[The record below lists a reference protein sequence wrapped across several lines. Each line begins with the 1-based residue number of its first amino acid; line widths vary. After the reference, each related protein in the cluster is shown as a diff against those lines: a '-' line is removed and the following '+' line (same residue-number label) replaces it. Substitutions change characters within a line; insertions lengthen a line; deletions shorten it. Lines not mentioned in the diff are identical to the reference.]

1 MTNQIRSFRSMTHA
15 ERAKRALER
24 AGVQCSIVGLDRS
37 LTSRG
42 CAYGVEYRL
51 ADSATVARVLAAIS
65 LDYGE
70 VLGR

>member
-1 MTNQIRSFRSMTHA
+1 MTHA
-15 ERAKRALER
+15 ERARRALTA
-24 AGVQCSIVGLDRS
+24 AGVRCSIVGLDRS

-42 CAYGVEYRL
+42 CAYGVEYR
-51 ADSATVARVLAAIS
+51 ASDERTVRRVLGSIS

>member
-1 MTNQIRSFRSMTHA
+1 MTQIRSFRSMTHA

-24 AGVQCSIVGLDRS
+24 AGVRCFVVGLDRS

-42 CAYGVEYRL
+42 CAYGVEYP
-51 ADSATVARVLAAIS
+51 AANEGTVRRVLAAQS

>member
-1 MTNQIRSFRSMTHA
+1 MTHA
-15 ERAKRALER
+15 ERARRALAS
-24 AGVQCSIVGLDRS
+24 AGVRCSIVGLDRS

-42 CAYGVEYRL
+42 CAYGVEYHASDER
-51 ADSATVARVLAAIS
+51 TVRRVLGSLS